1 MSIVTTDWL
10 IENLDKVKIIDSSW
24 HLPNQNRNA
33 IKEYS
38 DEHIKKSIFFDIYK
52 NSNQ

>member
-10 IENLDKVKIIDSSW
+10 INNLNNVKLIDSSW
-24 HLPNQNRNA
+24 HLPNEMRDA

-38 DEHIKKSIFFDIYK
+38 NEHIINLI
-52 NSNQ
+52 

>member
-24 HLPNQNRNA
+24 HLP
-33 IKEYS
+33 IKIEM
-38 DEHIKKSIFFDIYK
+38 
-52 NSNQ
+52 Q